1 MRRNWLTYEQ
11 IANEMS
17 ARIIEGECQPGERLP
32 SKTELAQLYSVSAA
46 TIEKVHIVLRER
58 GLVIG
63 RPGRGVYVA
72 RRDEWRYPYV

>member
-1 MRRNWLTYEQ
+1 MTYEQ

-17 ARIIEGECQPGERLP
+17 ARIIEGEYQPGERLP

-63 RPGRGVYVA
+63 HSGRGVYVA
-72 RRDEWRYPYV
+72 PRGEWRYPYV